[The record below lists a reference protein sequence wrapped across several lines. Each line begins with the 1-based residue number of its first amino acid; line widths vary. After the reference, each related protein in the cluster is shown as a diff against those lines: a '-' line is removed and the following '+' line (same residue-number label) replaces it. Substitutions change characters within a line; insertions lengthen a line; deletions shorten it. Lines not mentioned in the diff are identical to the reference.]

1 MKIADMLLDQ
11 NSDETEKEIVQFGV
25 DRIVTI
31 LVATFLVL
39 IVGYLLDEIIRTI
52 LLLICLFPL
61 RQNAGGFHLSGKCA
75 CSIVSVSSLI
85 GMVLIMK
92 YCAIPYYFSL
102 VILLAFSI
110 PIVYWAP
117 VGNRNRILDEK
128 EKVVFG
134 NRARTIW
141 LFETVTF
148 MVLWG
153 LNKSGWYIIILLSVV
168 VTGSLV
174 SVGRFQEMLF
184 ERR

>member
-1 MKIADMLLDQ
+1 MKIADMLLDH
-11 NSDETEKEIVQFGV
+11 NSDEAEKEIVQFGV
-25 DRIVTI
+25 ERIVTV

-39 IVGYLLDEIIRTI
+39 VVGYLLDETIRTI
-52 LLLICLFPL
+52 LLLVCLFPL
-61 RQNAGGFHLSGKCA
+61 RQNAGGFHLTNKYA

-85 GMVLIMK
+85 CMVLIMK

-102 VILLAFSI
+102 ITLLAFSV

-117 VGNRNRILDEK
+117 VGNRNRFLGED

-141 LFETVTF
+141 LFETVAF

-153 LNKSGWYIIILLSVV
+153 INQSRWYIILLLSVV